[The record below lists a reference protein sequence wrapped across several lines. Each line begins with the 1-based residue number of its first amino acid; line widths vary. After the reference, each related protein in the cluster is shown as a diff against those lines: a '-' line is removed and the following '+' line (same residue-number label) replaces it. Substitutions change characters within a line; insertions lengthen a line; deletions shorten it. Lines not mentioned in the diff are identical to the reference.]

1 VDECKPLAA
10 GAAAGAATAAADTAT
25 APAPVAGAAAVPMS
39 IDYPIE
45 AGPGRYCR
53 PRHVI

>member
-1 VDECKPLAA
+1 MDECKPLAA